1 MEKVI
6 KVLKINFFSLIAI
19 PLLLIATF
27 FKLMAKAFEKITIFL
42 LLGLAA
48 LVLIALL
55 VSGMVPTNLVQ
66 LFLGLVVIILFFGA
80 VIGACMWAFA
90 IISGV
95 MALIWS
101 TIIGIMDNLY
111 EVCYNA
117 YLNLFTSCEADYKI
131 LSINGQKVPNAI
143 FCLFFT
149 ILKALSWIIT
159 KLVTLSYVIAFILS
173 FGIVFVT
180 LYDLNKNVKTAFG
193 MNLMQYTK
201 HCELHSAIF
210 GILVYFVIFGII
222 ISGIMA
228 LASEWYEWGKE
239 LQMTNAQIS
248 KEVTDLVAS
257 DLRMASGSSEEV
269 EQNIEHLKKL
279 ESHVDTLDDLSKQVM
294 AVLDAKDSPL
304 LRSYW
309 GIYMRNLEPLVAECS
324 EKKNIS
330 IQRFKQL
337 IPQIQLLDKQRSD
350 VEKLTA
356 KLEKE
361 LQNPS
366 GTSVFFSGCDNL
378 DKLEKRYKSL
388 CKTYHPDIAEGDTE
402 TFQKMQA
409 EYQSLKASLSQGKQT
424 PEKKADKKA

>member
-19 PLLLIATF
+19 PLLLIATS

-48 LVLIALL
+48 LVIIALL

-180 LYDLNKNVKTAFG
+180 LYDLNK
-193 MNLMQYTK
+193 
-201 HCELHSAIF
+201 
-210 GILVYFVIFGII
+210 
-222 ISGIMA
+222 
-228 LASEWYEWGKE
+228 
-239 LQMTNAQIS
+239 
-248 KEVTDLVAS
+248 
-257 DLRMASGSSEEV
+257 
-269 EQNIEHLKKL
+269 
-279 ESHVDTLDDLSKQVM
+279 
-294 AVLDAKDSPL
+294 
-304 LRSYW
+304 
-309 GIYMRNLEPLVAECS
+309 
-324 EKKNIS
+324 
-330 IQRFKQL
+330 
-337 IPQIQLLDKQRSD
+337 
-350 VEKLTA
+350 
-356 KLEKE
+356 
-361 LQNPS
+361 
-366 GTSVFFSGCDNL
+366 
-378 DKLEKRYKSL
+378 
-388 CKTYHPDIAEGDTE
+388 
-402 TFQKMQA
+402 
-409 EYQSLKASLSQGKQT
+409 
-424 PEKKADKKA
+424 